1 MKRFALV
8 FFCVCAGLSGCKK
21 DREEKCAFVPDVSRV
36 PIDLK
41 IESLEDSLPS
51 ISTKT
56 QLVTFL
62 THHPELRDHFFG
74 RSRYPDDSVFINE
87 LFRRFT
93 NLSMDTL
100 LLETHNVFDNGSEL
114 KEQFQ
119 MAFANIKYYYPE
131 FKPPKIQTIIS
142 GMETDLIVSDTLV
155 VIGLDYY
162 LGPGARY
169 RPNMYEYMLRR
180 YRKDFIVPSVMLIY
194 GIDGS
199 FNKTELTD
207 KTVLADMVA
216 YGKAFY
222 FAKRMLPCV
231 PDSVFIGFTTEE
243 INSARENEDLIYVR
257 LIENE
262 VMYSTSHQVKQRYLA
277 ERPKTLEIGT
287 KCPGRIGQWIGWQ
300 IVEAYAK
307 RNSGK
312 TVPQIMAT
320 LQAGTIFKG
329 SKYRPEK
336 K

>member
-8 FFCVCAGLSGCKK
+8 FFCVCTGLSGCKN
-21 DREEKCAFVPDVSRV
+21 DHEEKCAFVPDIGNV

-199 FNKTELTD
+199 FNKTELAD

-257 LIENE
+257 LIETE

-320 LQAGTIFKG
+320 LQAGTIFKD